1 MIRPDIQ
8 AHSCEIHNR
17 IITVPRRLQT
27 QDSAVISA
35 GALSRRADAHALPT
49 IGYPAEVRQLH
60 ARRAVTG
67 RRADGRHRA
76 RVRAAILETVSTV
89 ASPADGQAQA
99 KPAVPRAAWTRL
111 AACTAAAALLQ
122 LDGTLITV
130 ALPSVAHGLHV
141 KGSTTSAVLSA
152 YFGAYALLLIPGG
165 ELVDRFGARRLAL
178 GGLALFAVGAL
189 AGALAGSFGA
199 LLVARVIQGAGAGLV
214 SPAALAGAVSGFP
227 AERRGSALGI
237 WGASA
242 GMSNLL
248 GPLLGGLLTVAFGWR
263 ANWWALLPLTLAAAV
278 AIARLVP
285 STVHD
290 DGDGGNPALNRIV
303 LAATLVAALTFAV
316 MIGAFYIAEQYLQ
329 RVAGFSALGA
339 SGALVLVALLVGA
352 AAPLAGRLV
361 DRHGEQFPTLLGFV
375 GAGVGL
381 AILGIPGFKLD
392 GIVTV
397 LPLIPVGLGL
407 GMLFVPT
414 SRAALN
420 ASPQAS
426 HGRTSALLSVG
437 RLLGAATGAGLAGI
451 ALSGTLTASTVH
463 HTLLLSAGLCLV
475 IGIPASTCLTRRS
488 PTGAGRA
495 ERV

>member
-1 MIRPDIQ
+1 MILGSVSHTTIAPLSEEP
-8 AHSCEIHNR
+8 APAKPP
-17 IITVPRRLQT
+17 VPR
-27 QDSAVISA
+27 S
-35 GALSRRADAHALPT
+35 
-49 IGYPAEVRQLH
+49 
-60 ARRAVTG
+60 
-67 RRADGRHRA
+67 
-76 RVRAAILETVSTV
+76 
-89 ASPADGQAQA
+89 
-99 KPAVPRAAWTRL
+99 AWTRL

-152 YFGAYALLLIPGG
+152 YFGAYALVLIPGG

-178 GGLALFAVGAL
+178 SGLGLFAIGAL
-189 AGALAGSFGA
+189 AGALAQSFGA
-199 LLVARVIQGAGAGLV
+199 LLAARVVQGAGAGLV

-227 AERRGSALGI
+227 PERRGSALGI

-242 GMSNLL
+242 GMSNLA

-263 ANWWALLPLTLAAAV
+263 ANWWALLPLTAAAAI
-278 AIARLVP
+278 AIARLLP
-285 STVHD
+285 AIVHNEEE
-290 DGDGGNPALNRIV
+290 GGNPALNRIV

-339 SGALVLVALLVGA
+339 SGALILVALLVGA
-352 AAPLAGRLV
+352 AAPLAGKLV
-361 DRHGEQFPTLLGFV
+361 DRHGEKLPALIGFLA
-375 GAGVGL
+375 AGIGL
-381 AILGIPGFKLD
+381 ALLGIPGFTLD
-392 GIVTV
+392 GLVTI

-420 ASPQAS
+420 ASPDAS

-437 RLLGAATGAGLAGI
+437 RLLGAAVGAGLAGI
-451 ALSGTLTASTVH
+451 ALAGTLTASTVH
-463 HTLLLSAGLCLV
+463 HTLLLGALVCLV
-475 IGIPASTCLTRRS
+475 VGIPASLYLSGGRPS
-488 PTGAGRA
+488 PELA
-495 ERV
+495 

>member
-1 MIRPDIQ
+1 
-8 AHSCEIHNR
+8 
-17 IITVPRRLQT
+17 V
-27 QDSAVISA
+27 
-35 GALSRRADAHALPT
+35 
-49 IGYPAEVRQLH
+49 
-60 ARRAVTG
+60 
-67 RRADGRHRA
+67 
-76 RVRAAILETVSTV
+76 ILETVSDIGV
-89 ASPADGQAQA
+89 APPSEKPVPAR
-99 KPAVPRAAWTRL
+99 PPVPRSAWTRL

-141 KGSTTSAVLSA
+141 KASSTSAVLSA
-152 YFGAYALLLIPGG
+152 YFGAYALMLLPAG

-178 GGLALFAVGAL
+178 SGLAVFAVGAL
-189 AGALAGSFGA
+189 AGALAQSFGA
-199 LLVARVIQGAGAGLV
+199 LLGARVVQGAGAGRV

-227 AERRGSALGI
+227 PERRGSALGI

-263 ANWWALLPLTLAAAV
+263 ANWWALLPLTAAAAI
-278 AIARLVP
+278 AIARLLP
-285 STVHD
+285 TLPHSD
-290 DGDGGNPALNRIV
+290 EEGGNPALNRIV
-303 LAATLVAALTFAV
+303 LAATLVAGLTFAV

-339 SGALVLVALLVGA
+339 SGALVLVALLVGV
-352 AAPLAGRLV
+352 AAPLAGKLV
-361 DRHGEQFPTLLGFV
+361 DRYGERVPALIGFAA
-375 GAGVGL
+375 AGVGL
-381 AILGIPGFKLD
+381 AVLGIPGFPLD
-392 GIVTV
+392 TIVTV

-437 RLLGAATGAGLAGI
+437 RLVGAAVGAGLAGV
-451 ALSGTLTASTVH
+451 ALTGILTAATVH
-463 HTLLLSAGLCLV
+463 HTLLLGALVCLV
-475 IGIPASTCLTRRS
+475 VGIPASFYLSGDRPA
-488 PTGAGRA
+488 PTLARG
-495 ERV
+495 